1 MRNKY
6 QNIIDEG
13 EVTYDII
20 EQVVKNMGSV
30 EKLNVKSSNGTS
42 FVFISPEKNNVYQYF
57 SNSNTVY
64 RILKIIESILKV
76 NIKLIFKNSTVEYNL
91 YDFICQF
98 ISYKPDN
105 IIVWKKH
112 ICLNFFDSEKIKKI
126 INNNIVKLIWDI
138 GKSLCGL
145 HENKI
150 LHGDAR
156 IDNIGILNGKFILF
170 DFDGSNLSTDNNK
183 DIYDFIIS
191 IKFNVG
197 DLWNNIK
204 INIPENICSAREF
217 IYDIIKIQQR
227 NIPNCDIIDTLNNL
241 KII

>member
-1 MRNKY
+1 MQNKY

-57 SNSNTVY
+57 SNSNIVNK
-64 RILKIIESILKV
+64 ILKIIKSILKV
-76 NIKLIFKNSTVEYNL
+76 NIKLIFKNSIVEYNL

-105 IIVWKKH
+105 IIIWKKH

-126 INNNIVKLIWDI
+126 INDNIVKLIWDI
-138 GKSLCGL
+138 GKSLYGL

-170 DFDGSNLSTDNNK
+170 DFDGSNLSTYNNK
-183 DIYDFIIS
+183 DIYDFVVS
-191 IKFNVG
+191 IKFNAG

-204 INIPENICSAREF
+204 INIPENNCTSREF
-217 IYDIIKIQQR
+217 INNIIKIQQKI
-227 NIPNCDIIDTLNNL
+227 IPNCDIIDTLNNL